1 MSQLKT
7 LLDLI
12 KSALSTIRNTKHLK
26 KLLAFATIAIIWYK
40 YFRLRCRKHD
50 NIPSLPD
57 CLPLTGHAWMIF
69 KHFNRMEYVK
79 YDLVKRADFPKCCS
93 FAFKLPFFFDEIH
106 SIALLDPE
114 LIKFVFHTKFE
125 SFRKGERLRT
135 AFGELLGDGIFLSDP
150 PEWTFH
156 RKVASRMF
164 STRNLKDFMYECTI
178 KHTEKVINKINS
190 RIEQIPDEY
199 INIYDMLARF
209 TLDCFTD
216 IAFGKS
222 VDSVSIYP
230 TLHPFSEAF
239 DNLITSFPQ
248 RFVQAPFMWKPIRM
262 LPECL
267 TFGNEY
273 KIKRDIKIINE
284 FAFDVLNSRQHM
296 IANISDECNDKY
308 NDIISLFIKNDPN
321 LTNKQLKDIAMNMI
335 IAGRDTTRLLLSWFF
350 YEMCLE
356 HNSDIKSK
364 IYTEIDN
371 WIVNNNGKTE
381 IDYQKVN
388 DSLLYLES
396 TLLET
401 LRLHPAVPF
410 LIRFAMEDVELPNG
424 NIIRKGDEVV
434 IPTYAFARNPNVF
447 QNPLKFDPLR
457 FFNKGKD
464 PINVYDVYRY
474 PFFNVN
480 PRLCLGRKL
489 ALMESKIF
497 VFYFFQQYNFEM
509 ADKNQQIKIKTGMV
523 LNMVDGLR
531 LKLIKKSE
539 P

>member
-1 MSQLKT
+1 MST
-7 LLDLI
+7 LLQ
-12 KSALSTIRNTKHLK
+12 
-26 KLLAFATIAIIWYK
+26 KLFQLLQRVINKVKTPCDIPRLMKFIAFASVIIIFWYRK
-40 YFRLRCRKHD
+40 IRHRKHD
-50 NIPSLPD
+50 NIIMLPEWTSR
-57 CLPLTGHAWMIF
+57 TGHAPFFIKYF
-69 KHFNRMEYVK
+69 DNDFNENIYYLIKRASFPSICAMNAFNLFGILILDP
-79 YDLVKRADFPKCCS
+79 DLVKFIWQTEFEK
-93 FAFKLPFFFDEIH
+93 FK
-106 SIALLDPE
+106 
-114 LIKFVFHTKFE
+114 
-125 SFRKGERLRT
+125 KGKRVQTDLE
-135 AFGELLGDGIFLSDP
+135 ELLGDGIFTSDA
-150 PEWTFH
+150 PEWKFH
-156 RKVASRMF
+156 RKSASRLF
-164 STRNLKDFMYECTI
+164 SMRNLKDYMFSMTVF
-178 KHTEKVINKINS
+178 HTKQVINKINS
-190 RIEQIPDEY
+190 NDAFLDDID
-199 INIYDMLARF
+199 IYNMLARF
-209 TLDCFTD
+209 TLDAFTA
-216 IAFGKS
+216 ISFGKS
-222 VDSVSIYP
+222 TDSVSIFP
-230 TLHPFSEAF
+230 EKHAFAEAF
-239 DNLITSFPQ
+239 DNCIYLFAERHMTPSFI
-248 RFVQAPFMWKPIRM
+248 WKPIRL
-262 LPECL
+262 LPERL

-273 KIKRDIKIINE
+273 KIKKNIKVIDE
-284 FAFDVLNSRQHM
+284 FANQVLSARQTA
-296 IANISDECNDKY
+296 IATISDESGDKY
-308 NDIISLFIKNDPN
+308 NDIISLFIKQDKN
-321 LTNKQLKDIAMNMI
+321 LTNKQLKHIAMNMI